1 MATIELVELVKHYR
15 QGTATVKA
23 LDGVSLTIDAGEFV
37 SVVGRSGSG
46 KTTLLDLVGLLMRPT
61 SGTVLIDAV
70 DSSGLGDSRRAD
82 LRGRRIGFVFQEY
95 NLLPSLSL
103 VENVLLP
110 LRYTGGD
117 VREGRARAESLLET
131 VGLAD
136 RLHHR
141 PHELSGGQQQRA
153 AIVRALINRP
163 VLVLGDEPTG
173 AVDSETS
180 EQLLGLMRRLNRE
193 EGVTFVIV
201 THDLELAAR
210 ANRIIR
216 LRDGRVLADER
227 NQQVLRP
234 LAVGA

>member
-15 QGTATVKA
+15 QGRATVKA
-23 LDGVSLTIDAGEFV
+23 LDGVSVRIEAGEFV

-46 KTTLLDLVGLLMRPT
+46 KTTLLDLVGLLMRPS
-61 SGTVLIDAV
+61 SGTVLIDGV
-70 DSSGLGDSRRAD
+70 DTSGLGDKRRAD

-141 PHELSGGQQQRA
+141 PDELSGGQQQRA

-163 VLVLGDEPTG
+163 ALVLGDEPTG

-210 ANRIIR
+210 ADRIIR
-216 LRDGRVLADER
+216 LRDGRVVADER
-227 NQQVLRP
+227 NQQILRP